1 WLDWFTTTPLAPAG
15 AAAGMWLIQ
24 FGYTTTDPATAGL
37 RVPGMYLGAALVGIA
52 IAFTLPI
59 PRGYQVL
66 AAAPL
71 ALTAAVLT
79 TGHATGT
86 LAALYT
92 LAVTGHHLTRA
103 TQLALT
109 NNTGAAAP

>member
-1 WLDWFTTTPLAPAG
+1 
-15 AAAGMWLIQ
+15 MWLIQ

-71 ALTAAVLT
+71 ALTGAILT

-86 LAALYT
+86 LATLYT
-92 LAVTGHHLTRA
+92 LTVTGHYLTRTA
-103 TQLALT
+103 QLALT
-109 NNTGAAAP
+109 DKTGSAAD